1 MFIHL
6 KRAKDQ
12 VTIYVLP
19 HRIESIER
27 AWVGE
32 GSTVEMMSGA
42 SHWVEEPP
50 DKVAYLV
57 GFFKLDK

>member
-1 MFIHL
+1 MFITL

-12 VTIYVLP
+12 VTIYLLP

-32 GSTVEMMSGA
+32 GSTVYMMSGA
-42 SHWVEEPP
+42 THWVEEKS
-50 DKVAYLV
+50 DYVASLLSRA
-57 GFFKLDK
+57 KRES